1 MTSGISRGF
10 VQGYFRACVSRDPER
25 IAAFLDDDVEWSLC
39 GPVDLL
45 PFCGQRRG
53 KAAVVDTLTRLVPSV
68 IRLTKMDLEQI
79 LIDGDRAAS
88 YMHLTAVHACAG
100 RTVSYRSAQF
110 ILARDGKILDFRGL
124 IDSFDA
130 AEQVLLAAMGNRITL
145 ELDLFRSV
153 RLARRLQFFLDRTL
167 DAFLPLNDSNAAG

>member
-10 VQGYFRACVSRDPER
+10 VQAYFRACVSRDPER
-25 IAAFLDDDVEWSLC
+25 IAAFLHDDVEWSLC
-39 GPVDLL
+39 GPIDLL
-45 PFCGQRRG
+45 PFCGQRSG

-88 YMHLTAVHACAG
+88 YMHLTAVHASTG

-110 ILARDGKILDFRGL
+110 ILARDGKIVDFRGV
-124 IDSFDA
+124 IDRRRRRAGAWPSVQHGRGWSA
-130 AEQVLLAAMGNRITL
+130 VIRGNGQLHR
-145 ELDLFRSV
+145 
-153 RLARRLQFFLDRTL
+153 A
-167 DAFLPLNDSNAAG
+167 LN